1 MSPLQT
7 IRLIAARELADRLR
21 NRTFVW
27 GTTIVTVLLV
37 AAIVVPTL
45 FDDGGPVRY
54 ELGVVGDVPADFEPA
69 LAAALADH
77 DATAELTRLDDRADA
92 ARAVEDGELDAV
104 VVDGRELMTDGAPWP
119 TLHRAVDEVLQRA
132 ATAQELDR
140 LGVSE
145 QQLAAALAAH
155 EPLEVVTPDG
165 GTDDPGLFGGMI
177 AFAATILLFI
187 AIQVNG
193 NSLLTGAIEEKS
205 SRVVEV
211 LLGSVR
217 PWQLLTAKLAALT
230 VLALGQI
237 GVFVGAALGA
247 NAVVG
252 AVEVPATTTA
262 TVVVSLLMVL
272 IGFVFYAALYT
283 VAGAMASSVEDAQG
297 TAAPLAFLTVGTY
310 MLVIFAVIPSPQGM
324 LSQVLT
330 YLPPTAPFT
339 VPARVALGAIPGWQV
354 AVACVTTLAGTALT
368 VRLAGRLYGAAV
380 LAGGKLNW
388 RAVWRSEPI
397 R

>member
-1 MSPLQT
+1 VTSLQT
-7 IRLIAARELADRLR
+7 IRLVAARELADRLR
-21 NRTFVW
+21 NKTFVW
-27 GTTIVTVLLV
+27 GTAIVTVLLV

-45 FDDGGPVRY
+45 FDDGPRRY
-54 ELGVVGDVPADFEPA
+54 ELGVVGDVPTGFEPA
-69 LAAALADH
+69 LDEVLRAQ
-77 DATAELTRLDDRADA
+77 DASAGITHLDDREA
-92 ARAVEDGELDAV
+92 AAGAIGDGELDAV
-104 VVDGRELMTDGAPWP
+104 LVEGRELMTDGAPWP
-119 TLHRAVDEVLQRA
+119 TLYAAVDEVLRRA
-132 ATAQELDR
+132 VTAEELDR

-145 QQLAAALAAH
+145 QELAAAFEAH
-155 EPLEVVTPDG
+155 EPLELTTAGDEPEDQ
-165 GTDDPGLFGGMI
+165 GLPGGMV

-237 GVFVGAALGA
+237 GIFVGAGLGA
-247 NAVVG
+247 NAVSG
-252 AVEVPATTTA
+252 ALEIPATTGA
-262 TVVVSLLMVL
+262 TVAVSLLMVV

-310 MLVIFAVIPSPQGM
+310 MLVIFAVIPSPRGT

-339 VPARVALGAIPGWQV
+339 VPARVALDAIPGWQI
-354 AVACVTTLAGTALT
+354 AVACATTLAGTALT

-388 RAVWRSEPI
+388 RAVWRAEPI